1 MNHRVWIVL
10 GFLTSILTPLFVQAD
25 EYYSS
30 DLYRAVEQARISTHH
45 YDYSSALRYN
55 RSTALSI
62 SLDPLLN
69 QELSQ
74 TLIETPIAVDVAQSP
89 DTRPSVK
96 HLNELPVI
104 NNKENRIA
112 ATPETNTQQATIGIP
127 SSVSVTVR

>member
-1 MNHRVWIVL
+1 MNLRFWML
-10 GFLTSILTPLFVQAD
+10 LALLTSGLTHVSVQAD

-30 DLYRAVEQARISTHH
+30 DLYRAVEQARISSHH

-74 TLIETPIAVDVAQSP
+74 TLIETPIAVDVAHSP

-96 HLNELPVI
+96 HLNEQPAI
-104 NNKENRIA
+104 NNKENRIV
-112 ATPETNTQQATIGIP
+112 ATPATNTQQATIGIP
-127 SSVSVTVR
+127 SSVSVTIR